1 VGSSFLLLVIPANMT
16 ASAVHKAAVE
26 AHARGKT
33 VTVTGCL
40 RKADDEDAFI
50 VVTEE
55 ANNYELISS
64 HLPLKDYVDHK
75 VAVTGKMQGQ
85 QPQDG
90 EASEIG
96 EKPTILFQVTKLKV
110 ISQKCEH

>member
-1 VGSSFLLLVIPANMT
+1 MT
-16 ASAVHKAAVE
+16 ASAVRNTAAKTN
-26 AHARGKT
+26 ARGKP
-33 VTVTGCL
+33 VTVIGCL

-55 ANNYELISS
+55 ANNYELIHSR
-64 HLPLKDYVDHK
+64 LPLKDYVNHE

-90 EASEIG
+90 EANEIG
-96 EKPTILFQVTKLKV
+96 EKPIVLFQVSKLKV
-110 ISQKCEH
+110 IGQKCRH